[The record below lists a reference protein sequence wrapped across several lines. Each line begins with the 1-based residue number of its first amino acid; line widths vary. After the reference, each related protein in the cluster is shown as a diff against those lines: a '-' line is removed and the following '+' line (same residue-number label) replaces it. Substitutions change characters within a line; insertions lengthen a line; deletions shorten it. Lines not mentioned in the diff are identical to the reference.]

1 MKHKS
6 KNSASRVFK
15 LETNSRTRGKSQE
28 WDSGADPCRDHE
40 GASQPIDLRAAGS
53 KFEQERKERKQIEA
67 QLTQSRA
74 RYDALTEMVPLG
86 IALIGADGRY
96 KYVNPIFEKLFGYSL
111 QEIETGRDWFR
122 KAFPESQYRRQAIG
136 AWMESLAD
144 PAIETKRPRRYT
156 VRCQDGTEK
165 IIQFR
170 LAPLENG
177 DYFVFYEDFTER
189 RQLEAHLQQ
198 TQKMEAIGMLAGG
211 IAHDFNNI
219 LAAILGYGEL
229 LAFDT
234 QKSTSAWN
242 NLQAILKST
251 HRAKDLVGQILA
263 FGRQNELNLMPV
275 QISSIVKETL
285 KMLRASLPTT
295 IEIRREI
302 EATDGIVRA
311 NPTQMHQV
319 LMNICTN
326 AAHAM
331 RDKGGVLKIGLVRLN
346 EEQVKH
352 LHHPDLKPRKY
363 LKISVSDSGHGIA
376 TENLK
381 RIFDPYFTTK
391 EVGEGSGLGL
401 AVVRGIINAH
411 GGAITVDSTLGQGTR
426 FDVYLPEIHK
436 DFSSK
441 TKVAQVYHTGKE
453 TVLFVDDEPELVN
466 MSKQMLDLLG
476 YNAVSRTSS
485 LDALKLFQHDP
496 YRFDLV
502 ITDMT
507 MPNMTGE
514 KLAGKIL
521 AIRPDIPVI
530 LCTGYSENISEEAA
544 KRIGI
549 SAFMMKPLVMRD
561 LANTIREVLDK

>member
-1 MKHKS
+1 M
-6 KNSASRVFK
+6 
-15 LETNSRTRGKSQE
+15 
-28 WDSGADPCRDHE
+28 
-40 GASQPIDLRAAGS
+40 
-53 KFEQERKERKQIEA
+53 
-67 QLTQSRA
+67 
-74 RYDALTEMVPLG
+74 G
-86 IALIGADGRY
+86 IALIDAEGRY
-96 KYVNPIFEKLFGYSL
+96 KYVNPVFKKLFGYSL
-111 QEIETGRDWFR
+111 QEIATGRYWFR
-122 KAFPESQYRRQAIG
+122 KAFPEPQYRRQVVG
-136 AWMESLAD
+136 AWINCLAD
-144 PAIETKRPRRYT
+144 PEIEMKRPRRYA

-170 LAPLENG
+170 LAPLKNG
-177 DYFVFYEDFTER
+177 DHYIFYEDFTER

-198 TQKMEAIGMLAGG
+198 TQKMEAIGTLAGG

-234 QKSTSAWN
+234 PKDTSAWN

-302 EATDGIVRA
+302 ETTDGIIRA
-311 NPTQMHQV
+311 NPTQVHQV

-331 RDKGGVLKIGLVRLN
+331 RDKGGELRISLVRLN
-346 EEQVKH
+346 EEQVKQ
-352 LHHPDLKPRKY
+352 LPQQNLQPRQY
-363 LKISVSDSGHGIA
+363 LKISVSDTGHGISP
-376 TENLK
+376 ENLK

-391 EVGEGSGLGL
+391 EAGEGSGLGL
-401 AVVRGIINAH
+401 AVVRGIIQSH
-411 GGAITVDSTLGQGTR
+411 GGAIAVDSALGQGTR

-436 DFSSK
+436 DFS
-441 TKVAQVYHTGKE
+441 THAKVAQVYHTGKE
-453 TVLFVDDEPELVN
+453 TVLFVDDEPALVN

-476 YNAVSRTSS
+476 YHAVSRTSS

-521 AIRPDIPVI
+521 EIRPDIPVI

-544 KRIGI
+544 KQMGI
-549 SAFMMKPLVMRD
+549 SAFVMKPLVMRD

>member
-1 MKHKS
+1 LGP
-6 KNSASRVFK
+6 AS
-15 LETNSRTRGKSQE
+15 
-28 WDSGADPCRDHE
+28 CRDHDGSTE
-40 GASQPIDLRAAGS
+40 PIDLQAAGS
-53 KFEQERKERKQIEA
+53 KFGRERKERRQIEA
-67 QLTQSRA
+67 HLKQFRG
-74 RYDALTEMVPLG
+74 RCDALMELSPLG
-86 IALIGADGRY
+86 IALIDAEGRY
-96 KYVNPIFEKLFGYSL
+96 KYINPVFKKLFGYSL
-111 QEIETGRDWFR
+111 QEIATGRDWFR
-122 KAFPESQYRRQAIG
+122 KAFPEPQYRRQVIG
-136 AWMESLAD
+136 AWINCLAN
-144 PAIETKRPRRYT
+144 PEIEMKRPRRYS

-177 DYFVFYEDFTER
+177 DHYVFYEDFTER

-198 TQKMEAIGMLAGG
+198 TQKMEAIGTLAGG

-234 QKSTSAWN
+234 PKDTAAWN

-302 EATDGIVRA
+302 ETTDGIIRA

-331 RDKGGVLKIGLVRLN
+331 REKGGMLRISLVRLH
-346 EEQVKH
+346 EEQIKQLPH
-352 LHHPDLKPRKY
+352 QDLQPRQY
-363 LKISVSDSGHGIA
+363 LKISVSDTGQGIA
-376 TENLK
+376 PENLT

-391 EVGEGSGLGL
+391 EAGEGSGLGL
-401 AVVRGIINAH
+401 AVVRGIIQSH
-411 GGAITVDSTLGQGTR
+411 GGAISVDSVLGQGTR

-436 DFSSK
+436 DFSTT
-441 TKVAQVYHTGKE
+441 TKVSQIYHTGKE
-453 TVLFVDDEPELVN
+453 TVLFVDDEPALVN

-476 YNAVSRTSS
+476 YRAVSRTSS

-521 AIRPDIPVI
+521 EIRPDIPVI
-530 LCTGYSENISEEAA
+530 LCTGYSHNISEEAA
-544 KRIGI
+544 KQMGI
-549 SAFMMKPLVMRD
+549 SAFVMKPLVMRD